1 MKSKW
6 INLALLLTLT
16 LPGLAFA
23 DTTTEVLPAL
33 LDGIPKQSFQI
44 LTPVGAG
51 KKTILE
57 AREQLQREAKKV
69 DADAIMEVR
78 CENGGAARDGL
89 TFYRKD
95 AYCRGQAIKYNGQE
109 QPAPLL

>member
-1 MKSKW
+1 MLVACTSP
-6 INLALLLTLT
+6 NAVR
-16 LPGLAFA
+16 A
-23 DTTTEVLPAL
+23 DTTEVLPTIVEGA
-33 LDGIPKQSFQI
+33 PKQAYDI

-69 DADAIMEVR
+69 DADAIIEVS
-78 CENGGAARDGL
+78 CENGGAAREGL

-95 AYCRGQAIKYNGQE
+95 AYCRGKAIKYRASD
-109 QPAPLL
+109 PAVPLL